1 MRQEWS
7 VGYKIRG
14 EIKLNMGEAYSKYAC
29 DDFNLALEVSLK
41 NDDEDEET
49 QQEIQKLIDDNCK

>member
-1 MRQEWS
+1 
-7 VGYKIRG
+7 
-14 EIKLNMGEAYSKYAC
+14 MGEAYSKYAC